1 MSDSAKT
8 IIKYFCDRFLNLDY
22 YPTNLKTILD
32 LELDKLR
39 SIKDDEIKKFKKIDI
54 VSLRD
59 LTKLED
65 YGYEKLIEKMHFEKS
80 TLKNALIA
88 STLISN
94 AWNKRNLYLK
104 KQKLKVVVAG
114 LDFAGK
120 TSLINRLINDY
131 NYNDLANLEPTIGAN
146 VEEYQS
152 DKLDLILW
160 DLGGQKSHIDEY
172 LDSPERFFIQVD
184 ILIFV
189 IDSQDDIRYL
199 DAVKYLK
206 DITDILEFLKESP
219 FILVLLNKADF
230 DFREDPDF
238 QIKLEYLADKISEIF
253 KKSENPWN
261 FEIIP
266 TSIYNYYSNE
276 PEIVKSIK
284 NIFSKGKEEKDK
296 EIVIPDI
303 EEKFQKILDLNLKL
317 MDKLVSELS
326 EIKRALLRLNPSDI
340 SQSLFSVPF
349 KKVQPDYISPD
360 LKSSGK
366 SKKKKKTKI
375 DEFQRQK
382 KPKKGSGPPKAL
394 QTHPS
399 LKLEEEKIVKDEKL
413 TNEKL
418 EKVKA
423 SLKSKSQLSKMPSS
437 PPTAPLT
444 TPKQDE
450 INLNSLKPPPPP
462 PPRISISGNIRSPSP
477 RGQVL
482 SELKEMFLKRG
493 LVNFYDL

>member
-8 IIKYFCDRFLNLDY
+8 IIKYFCDRFLDLDY

-65 YGYEKLIEKMHFEKS
+65 YGYENLIEKMHFEKT

-88 STLISN
+88 SKLISD
-94 AWNKRNLYLK
+94 AWNKRNLYMK

-120 TSLINRLINDY
+120 TSLTNRLINDY
-131 NYNDLANLEPTIGAN
+131 NYSDLVNLEPTIGAN

-160 DLGGQKSHIDEY
+160 DLGGQKDYVDEY

-189 IDSQDDIRYL
+189 IDSQDDVRYL
-199 DAVKYLK
+199 EAVKYLN
-206 DITDILEFLKESP
+206 DIIDILEFLKENP
-219 FILVLLNKADF
+219 YTVVLLNKVDL
-230 DFREDPDF
+230 DIREDPDF
-238 QIKLEYLADKISEIF
+238 QIKLEYIADKISEIF
-253 KKSENPWN
+253 KNSENPWN

-284 NIFSKGKEEKDK
+284 SIFSKGKEETSK

-303 EEKFQKILDLNLKL
+303 EEKLQKILDLNLKL
-317 MDKLVSELS
+317 MDKVVSEIS

-340 SQSLFSVPF
+340 AQSLFSVPF
-349 KKVQPDYISPD
+349 EKGKPDYVTLTTKVD
-360 LKSSGK
+360 EK
-366 SKKKKKTKI
+366 SKKKKKKVKGN
-375 DEFQRQK
+375 ESQK
-382 KPKKGSGPPKAL
+382 KKKYKKGSGPPKPL
-394 QTHPS
+394 SIHPS
-399 LKLEEEKIVKDEKL
+399 IQLNEQKIAKNEKL
-413 TNEKL
+413 TSEKIK
-418 EKVKA
+418 EIKA
-423 SLKSKSQLSKMPSS
+423 SLKSEPQIPQKPSG
-437 PPTAPLT
+437 PPTAPA
-444 TPKQDE
+444 PIKQNG
-450 INLNSLKPPPPP
+450 ININSLKPPPPP
-462 PPRISISGNIRSPSP
+462 PKIPTNRNMQSSPK
-477 RGQVL
+477 RTEII
-482 SELKEMFLKRG
+482 SELKDMFLKRG
-493 LVNFYDL
+493 LTSRYDI